1 MALSVWASHWC
12 ERATF
17 VTPALGLGRGD
28 RIGSRVAVDLRRPGP
43 SMQSWSHSGMSGS
56 IHPDFLGDC
65 LTIHVIQF
73 ICHT

>member
-43 SMQSWSHSGMSGS
+43 SHAELEPQWDERVDSPRFS
-56 IHPDFLGDC
+56 
-65 LTIHVIQF
+65 
-73 ICHT
+73 